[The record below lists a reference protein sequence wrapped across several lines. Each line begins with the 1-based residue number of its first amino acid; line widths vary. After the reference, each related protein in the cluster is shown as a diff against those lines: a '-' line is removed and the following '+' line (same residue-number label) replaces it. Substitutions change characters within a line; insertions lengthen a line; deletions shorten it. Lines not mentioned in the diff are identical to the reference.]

1 MTEKTKEESRKVW
14 RVIRELASRELEDVL
29 NELAADGYQVFKVEQ
44 LAVEYASWTVLA
56 FDPALLGEGMQKRMA
71 ETIAK
76 MTGLAQPGKP
86 FGF

>member
-1 MTEKTKEESRKVW
+1 MTDEIKEEPRKVW
-14 RVIRELASRELEDVL
+14 RVLRQLSTSELEDSL
-29 NELAADGYQVFKVEQ
+29 NKLAADGYQVFKAEQ
-44 LAVEYASWTVLA
+44 VADPYASWIVLA